1 MMNMQ
6 TNRQYS
12 HLHDKQMKGK
22 TTEWHLSWLG
32 VTIIVVAIFAMLH
45 PIYEAIVPWYAGM
58 YQFKMNYIGGS
69 SYGFVALP
77 YLLTISLFL
86 YRQQRR
92 ASLSDYF
99 LIILTLCYY
108 LPSNVLYLFGNWSNQ
123 YYLFHFLAYLSLALL
138 NELIPNFT
146 FKVSKKLAFKNKDII
161 RTFAIIIPLSVIIIT
176 FSYNG
181 LQINLDLE
189 NVYELRSEWSSSSMP
204 NIFNYYLPY
213 AARITP
219 ILLVITL
226 AQRRVWLSALLIF
239 SQLVSFSFGG
249 MKYTL
254 FALVLGILFFFFGK
268 NINPKKIIIYFTLF
282 VCVCLVE
289 CLIFKEQP
297 PMFTAYSIR
306 RISFI
311 PNQIGYYFFSFS
323 QTYGYLYFSE
333 SFLRG
338 FLDYPYSDAFP
349 HVIGNYAFGLSDM
362 GANTGLFAE
371 GFSQVGWLA
380 LPIYS
385 TLYILTFRLYS
396 ACANGFKNTSLSYVP
411 LLGVLLYTSTIT
423 DGSFFSVLLTQG
435 GIITA
440 LTLIVLSRHIAKT
453 SNGK

>member
-1 MMNMQ
+1 MY
-6 TNRQYS
+6 TPKEY
-12 HLHDKQMKGK
+12 L
-22 TTEWHLSWLG
+22 EEHLSWLW
-32 VTIIVVAIFAMLH
+32 VTLIVIAIFAMLH
-45 PIYEAIVPWYAGM
+45 PIYEAIAPWYAGM

-77 YLLTISLFL
+77 YLLTISILL

-108 LPSNVLYLFGNWSNQ
+108 LPGNILYLYGNWNNQ
-123 YYLFHFLAYLSLALL
+123 YYLFHFLSYLSLALL

-146 FKVSKKLAFKNKDII
+146 FKTPKNIAYRNKDII
-161 RTFAIIIPLSVIIIT
+161 RTIAIIIPLSVIIIT

-181 LQINLDLE
+181 LKINLNIE
-189 NVYELRSEWSSSSMP
+189 NAYELRSEWSSSSMP

-226 AQRRVWLSALLIF
+226 AQRRIGLSSLLIF

-249 MKYTL
+249 MKFTL
-254 FALVLGILFFFFGK
+254 FALILGILFNFFGK
-268 NINPKKIIIYFTLF
+268 KINSKKIIIYFTLF
-282 VCVCLVE
+282 VCVCLIE
-289 CLIFKEQP
+289 CLLLKDQP

-323 QTYGYLYFSE
+323 QTNGYLYFSE

-338 FLDYPYSDAFP
+338 FLEYPYSQAFP
-349 HVIGNYAFGLSDM
+349 HVIGNYAFGLPDM

-385 TLYILTFRLYS
+385 ILYTIIFRLYS

-435 GIITA
+435 GILTA
-440 LTLIVLSRHIAKT
+440 LTLIVLSRYITKT